1 MNMHIKTKK
10 VMKSVN
16 QIRFVALV
24 AAAAILLGGCE
35 KESDNTVDNAP
46 VAARITSTIDD
57 MATRAAGTAWA
68 AGDAIGVSGR
78 METMEYIHVKYVT
91 TAGDGKFTVVNDAG
105 QDNNIY
111 FLNKESATFTA
122 YYPFDGKTGT
132 APGANGIISKTI
144 TAAEQTADGQA
155 KFDYLFATAT
165 ASSANPD
172 VKFQFKHCM
181 SRIILNFLPG
191 NGIASLDDFTCEIN
205 ALVLEGTFDTRT
217 GVTAAKN
224 VAPETLLLSVPYNAA
239 AMSSTLIIFPQQAS
253 GANITIIMNGVDYT
267 GTIDY
272 PENADNNRRELRAGY
287 SYTYN
292 VYVNNTTLTIN
303 LANVNDWDNGGNT
316 DINTTN

>member
-1 MNMHIKTKK
+1 MHIKTKE

-24 AAAAILLGGCE
+24 AAAATLFGGCE
-35 KESDNTVDNAP
+35 KESDNTVDNTP

-57 MATRAAGTAWA
+57 MTTRAAGTAWA

-78 METMEYIHVKYVT
+78 MEIVEYIHVKYVT
-91 TAGDGKFTVVNDAG
+91 TTGDGVFTVVNDAG
-105 QDNNIY
+105 QDNDIY
-111 FLNKESATFTA
+111 FQDKNNVTFTA
-122 YYPFDGKTGT
+122 YYPYDGENGT
-132 APGANGIISKTI
+132 APGTNGIISKSI

-165 ASSANPD
+165 GSSANPD

-191 NGIASLDDFTCEIN
+191 NGIASLSDLTYTID
-205 ALVLEGTFDTRT
+205 ALALEGTFDTRT
-217 GVTAAKN
+217 GATAGTATGN
-224 VAPETLLLSVPYNAA
+224 LTLSVSNNASG
-239 AMSSTLIIFPQQAS
+239 MSSTLIVFPQQAS
-253 GANITIIMNGVDYT
+253 GANISITMNGVDYT

-272 PENADNNRRELRAGY
+272 PENADNGSTRELRAGY

-292 VYVNNTTLTIN
+292 VKVNNGSLGIELADIN
-303 LANVNDWDNGGNT
+303 EWGDGGNT

>member
-1 MNMHIKTKK
+1 
-10 VMKSVN
+10 MKSVN

-24 AAAAILLGGCE
+24 AAAATLFGGCE
-35 KESDNTVDNAP
+35 KESDNTVDNTP

-57 MATRAAGTAWA
+57 MATRAANTVWA
-68 AGDAIGVSGR
+68 AGDTIGISGTSG
-78 METMEYIHVKYVT
+78 EKPYVNVKYVT
-91 TAGDGKFTVVNDAG
+91 TAGSGAFTVVNNPG
-105 QDNNIY
+105 EDNAIY
-111 FLNKESATFTA
+111 FQNKDDVTFTA
-122 YYPFDGKTGT
+122 YYPYDGENGT
-132 APGANGIISKTI
+132 APGTNGIISKSI

-181 SRIILNFLPG
+181 SRIILNFQRG
-191 NGIASLDDFTCEIN
+191 NGIASLDDLRYTIN
-205 ALVLEGTFDTRT
+205 DLALEGTFDTRT
-217 GVTAAKN
+217 GATAGTATGN
-224 VAPETLLLSVPYNAA
+224 LTLSVSYNAA
-239 AMSSTLIIFPQQAS
+239 AMSSTLIVFPQQANGTAIS
-253 GANITIIMNGVDYT
+253 ITMNGVDYT

-272 PENADNNRRELRAGY
+272 PKNPANGNTPELRAGY

>member
-1 MNMHIKTKK
+1 MHIKTKK

-24 AAAAILLGGCE
+24 AAAAILAGGCE
-35 KESDNTVDNAP
+35 KESDNTVDNTP

-68 AGDAIGVSGR
+68 AGDAIGVSG
-78 METMEYIHVKYVT
+78 ETAGILYLNIKYVT
-91 TAGDGKFTVVNDAG
+91 TEGDGVFTVVNDAG
-105 QDNNIY
+105 QDNDIY
-111 FLNKESATFTA
+111 FQNKRSVTFTA
-122 YYPFDGKTGT
+122 YYPYDREPGT
-132 APGANGIISKTI
+132 DPGTNGIISKTI
-144 TAAEQTADGQA
+144 TASEQTADGQA

-165 ASSANPD
+165 ASSANPN

-205 ALVLEGTFDTRT
+205 ALALEGTFDTRT

-272 PENADNNRRELRAGY
+272 PENADNSNTRELRAGY

-292 VYVNNTTLTIN
+292 VKVNNGSLGIELADIN
-303 LANVNDWDNGGNT
+303 EWGDGGNT

>member
-1 MNMHIKTKK
+1 
-10 VMKSVN
+10 MKSVN

-24 AAAAILLGGCE
+24 TAAAILAGGCE

-57 MATRAAGTAWA
+57 MATRAANTVWA
-68 AGDAIGVSGR
+68 AGDAIGVSGKSG
-78 METMEYIHVKYVT
+78 EKPYVNVKYVT
-91 TAGDGKFTVVNDAG
+91 TAGSGAFTVVNNPG
-105 QDNNIY
+105 EDNAIY
-111 FLNKESATFTA
+111 FQNKDDVTFTA
-122 YYPFDGKTGT
+122 YYPYDGENGT
-132 APGANGIISKTI
+132 APGTNGIISKSI
-144 TAAEQTADGQA
+144 TAAEQTADGRRSSTTS
-155 KFDYLFATAT
+155 FATAT

-191 NGIASLDDFTCEIN
+191 NGIASLSDLTYTID
-205 ALVLEGTFDTRT
+205 ALALEGTFNTKT
-217 GVTAAKN
+217 GATAG
-224 VAPETLLLSVPYNAA
+224 TTTGSLTLSVPNNAA
-239 AMSSTLIIFPQQAS
+239 AMSSTLIVFPQQTS
-253 GANITIIMNGVDYT
+253 GAAISITMNGVNYT
-267 GTIDY
+267 GTIDF
-272 PENADNNRRELRAGY
+272 PENADNGNTRELRAGY

>member
-1 MNMHIKTKK
+1 MHIKTKE

-24 AAAAILLGGCE
+24 AAAAILAGGCE

-78 METMEYIHVKYVT
+78 MGTVEYIHVKYVT

-172 VKFQFKHCM
+172 VKFQFKHCI

-191 NGIASLDDFTCEIN
+191 NGIASLSNLEYTIN
-205 ALVLEGTFDTRT
+205 DLALEGTFDTRT
-217 GVTAAKN
+217 GATAGTATGNLK
-224 VAPETLLLSVPYNAA
+224 LSVPYNAA
-239 AMSSTLIIFPQQAS
+239 AMSSTLIVFPQQAS
-253 GANITIIMNGVDYT
+253 GANISITMNGVDYT

-272 PENADNNRRELRAGY
+272 PENADNGSTRELRAGS

-292 VYVNNTTLTIN
+292 VKMNNGSLGIELADIN
-303 LANVNDWDNGGNT
+303 EWGDGGNT

>member
-1 MNMHIKTKK
+1 
-10 VMKSVN
+10 MKSVN

-24 AAAAILLGGCE
+24 TAAAILAGGCE

-57 MATRAAGTAWA
+57 MATRAANTVWA
-68 AGDAIGVSGR
+68 AGDAIGVSGKSG
-78 METMEYIHVKYVT
+78 EKPYVNVKYVT
-91 TAGDGKFTVVNDAG
+91 TAGSGAFTVVNNPG
-105 QDNNIY
+105 EDNAIY
-111 FLNKESATFTA
+111 FQNKDDVTFTA
-122 YYPFDGKTGT
+122 YYPYDGENGT
-132 APGANGIISKTI
+132 APGTNGIISKSI

-191 NGIASLDDFTCEIN
+191 NGIASLSDLTYTID
-205 ALVLEGTFDTRT
+205 ALALEGTFNTKT
-217 GVTAAKN
+217 GATAG
-224 VAPETLLLSVPYNAA
+224 TTTGSLTLSVPNNAA
-239 AMSSTLIIFPQQAS
+239 AMSSTLIVFPQQTS
-253 GANITIIMNGVDYT
+253 GAAISITMNGVNYT
-267 GTIDY
+267 GTIDF
-272 PENADNNRRELRAGY
+272 PENADNGNTRELRAGY

>member
-1 MNMHIKTKK
+1 
-10 VMKSVN
+10 MKSVN

-24 AAAAILLGGCE
+24 AAAATLFGGCE
-35 KESDNTVDNAP
+35 KESDNTVDNTP

-57 MATRAAGTAWA
+57 MATRAANTVWA
-68 AGDAIGVSGR
+68 AGDTIGISGTSG
-78 METMEYIHVKYVT
+78 EKPYVNVKYVT
-91 TAGDGKFTVVNDAG
+91 TAGSGAFTVVNNPG
-105 QDNNIY
+105 ENNDIY
-111 FLNKESATFTA
+111 FQNKDNVTFTA
-122 YYPFDGKTGT
+122 YYPYDGENGT
-132 APGANGIISKTI
+132 APGTNGILSKTI

-165 ASSANPD
+165 ASSANPN

-205 ALVLEGTFDTRT
+205 ALALEGTFDTRT

>member
-1 MNMHIKTKK
+1 
-10 VMKSVN
+10 MKSVN

-57 MATRAAGTAWA
+57 MATRAAGTVWTAN
-68 AGDAIGVSGR
+68 DAIGVSGTSG
-78 METMEYIHVKYVT
+78 EKPYVNVKYVT
-91 TAGDGKFTVVNDAG
+91 TAGSGAFTVVNNPG
-105 QDNNIY
+105 ENNDIY
-111 FLNKESATFTA
+111 FQNKDNVTFTA
-122 YYPFDGKTGT
+122 YYPYDGENGT
-132 APGANGIISKTI
+132 APGTNGILSKTI

-181 SRIILNFLPG
+181 SRIILNFQRG
-191 NGIASLDDFTCEIN
+191 NGIASLDDLRYTIN
-205 ALVLEGTFDTRT
+205 DLALEGTFDTRT
-217 GVTAAKN
+217 GATAGTATGN
-224 VAPETLLLSVPYNAA
+224 LTLSVSYNAA
-239 AMSSTLIIFPQQAS
+239 AMSSTLIVFPQQANGTAIS
-253 GANITIIMNGVDYT
+253 ITMNGVDYT

-272 PENADNNRRELRAGY
+272 PKNPANGNTPELRAGY

>member
-1 MNMHIKTKK
+1 MHIKTKK

-24 AAAAILLGGCE
+24 AAVAILLGGCE

-68 AGDAIGVSGR
+68 AGDAIGVSGITG
-78 METMEYIHVKYVT
+78 MLMYINVKYVT
-91 TAGDGKFTVVNDAG
+91 TKGDGKFTVVNDAG

-111 FLNKESATFTA
+111 FQDKESATFTA
-122 YYPFDGKTGT
+122 YYPFDGKAGT
-132 APGANGIISKTI
+132 APGANGIISKSI
-144 TAAEQTADGQA
+144 TDADQTADGQPQI
-155 KFDYLFATAT
+155 DYLFATAIGSV
-165 ASSANPD
+165 ASPD

-191 NGIASLDDFTCEIN
+191 NGIASLSDLRYTID
-205 ALVLEGTFDTRT
+205 ALALEGTFNTKT
-217 GVTAAKN
+217 GATAGTTTGN
-224 VAPETLLLSVPYNAA
+224 LMLSVSNNASE
-239 AMSSTLIIFPQQAS
+239 MSSTLIVFPQRAS
-253 GANITIIMNGVDYT
+253 GANIKITMNGVDYM
-267 GTIDY
+267 GRIDY
-272 PENADNNRRELRAGY
+272 PENADNSNTRELRAGY

-292 VYVNNTTLTIN
+292 VKMNNGSLGIELADIN
-303 LANVNDWDNGGNT
+303 EWGNGGNT